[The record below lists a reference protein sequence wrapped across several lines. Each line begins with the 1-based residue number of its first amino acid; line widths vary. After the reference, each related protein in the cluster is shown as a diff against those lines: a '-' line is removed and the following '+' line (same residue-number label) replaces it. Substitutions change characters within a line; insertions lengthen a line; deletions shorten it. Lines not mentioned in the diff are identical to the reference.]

1 MFIVANSE
9 HPASTIIGIIVTYF
23 VTWYQVA
30 VDHTTL
36 QWAGMLALNE

>member
-1 MFIVANSE
+1 MFLVANSE
-9 HPASTIIGIIVTYF
+9 HPASTIIGITVTYF